1 MQCRIPRNSNT
12 FNNSSSLHNS
22 INNSSINSIN
32 NSINISLNKDLKLVT
47 FLFKYHPLKRI
58 IHHLLSQIKCFQERN
73 LFPTRS
79 RLLQERRWRH
89 CHRPV
94 QLLLISNT
102 HHTDTVVDR
111 LVDPAEKK

>member
-12 FNNSSSLHNS
+12 FNSSSLHNS
-22 INNSSINSIN
+22 INNSSLYNSTN
-32 NSINISLNKDLKLVT
+32 NSINKDLKLVT

-58 IHHLLSQIKCFQERN
+58 IHHLLSQIKCFQEHN

-79 RLLQERRWRH
+79 RLLQERRSRH
-89 CHRPV
+89 CHSPV

-111 LVDPAEKK
+111 LVVDPEKK